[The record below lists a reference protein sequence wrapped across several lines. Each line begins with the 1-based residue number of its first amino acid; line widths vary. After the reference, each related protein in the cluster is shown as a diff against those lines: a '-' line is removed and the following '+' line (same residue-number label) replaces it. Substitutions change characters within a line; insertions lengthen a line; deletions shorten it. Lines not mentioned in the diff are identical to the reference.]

1 VQLHQLLFEAP
12 ESWSNVVHAWRSS
25 CH

>member
-1 VQLHQLLFEAP
+1 VRLHQLFEAP
-12 ESWSNVVHAWRSS
+12 ESWSNVVHTWRSS